1 MARLGPDE
9 GEAMKAVVA
18 AADLVRVRVRVRVWA
33 RVRARA
39 RARARGPRL
48 GLGLLG
54 LLYSLPPH
62 GQRRRRATRRWARL
76 DVRGG

>member
-18 AADLVRVRVRVRVWA
+18 AADLVRVRARVRVWA

-54 LLYSLPPH
+54 FTASYHHAASADD
-62 GQRRRRATRRWARL
+62 GRREDGRA
-76 DVRGG
+76 